1 MTDPD
6 VRAALIAGGWRRGSV
21 LPGVLVDAVRWSDG
35 EVAPPA
41 GARVVLVS
49 HDCDIVSRDPND
61 SMVLDVIAAE
71 SVSKPDPNNQFAK
84 NPRRLVVRAVA
95 AGGDSE
101 LIQLERRWKGS
112 IRSEHLVSYAGA
124 HARVVGDELKQLTG
138 WLVRSIS
145 RSAFPDEFN
154 DRLKKGKPF
163 SRIRDIARRIDR
175 QPLGIFVHLGD
186 QMEKD
191 LKPDEVYEIDVRVV
205 MDGEMLPGDDA
216 WEAFEQTVYNPLIT
230 QIKRIEG
237 IRISTEQLLTDA
249 MMSYRQ
255 RRHMYPLDLDDLS
268 LRDDSAGATPHDV

>member
-1 MTDPD
+1 M
-6 VRAALIAGGWRRGSV
+6 
-21 LPGVLVDAVRWSDG
+21 
-35 EVAPPA
+35 
-41 GARVVLVS
+41 
-49 HDCDIVSRDPND
+49 
-61 SMVLDVIAAE
+61 
-71 SVSKPDPNNQFAK
+71 
-84 NPRRLVVRAVA
+84 
-95 AGGDSE
+95 
-101 LIQLERRWKGS
+101 
-112 IRSEHLVSYAGA
+112 SYAGA